1 MELPKRLRLM
11 TVRRFCACLLVL
23 GLMFAGTLQAGG
35 TATLNLKD
43 ADIRTLIRTVAEIT
57 GRNFVIDPRV
67 KGKVTVISSRPMQ
80 QDEIYE
86 VFLSILQVHGFSAV
100 QTGEVIKIVPDVAA
114 KQGPVPLVGS
124 GARTEAD
131 ELVTRVVPVEHVP
144 AAQLVPILRPLV
156 PQQGLLA
163 AYAPSNTLIIT
174 DRAANIERLVRIIRR
189 IDRAESDDIEV
200 IPLEHASASE
210 VVRIINALN
219 RKTGGKGA
227 TGKYLLTADE
237 RTNTVLVAGD
247 KASRLKIRGII
258 AHLDTP
264 IETDGQ
270 TQVVFLKYAKA
281 KDLAG
286 ILGNVAAQAAG
297 GKGKKTSAS
306 APAASKVSIQAD
318 EANNALVI
326 TASPAMQRSLRSVIR
341 QLDIRRK
348 QILVESVIAEVG
360 INLTTQ
366 LGVQFAVDGRNTSNQ
381 LPVGVTSMGG
391 PGNSLTSIYQNP
403 ASLGAGLSLAV
414 GRLVGDVQFGALIR
428 ALQGDAATNI
438 LSTPTLVT
446 MDNEEAEIIV
456 GQNVPFVTGQ
466 YTSTGSGEGVTNP
479 FQTIERNDIGIK
491 LKLKPQINEGDSIRL
506 EIHQEASALAASS
519 ASLKEKIVN
528 KREINTVVLA
538 EDGQI
543 IVLGGLI
550 EDTFRDNV
558 QKVPLLGDIPVLGQL
573 FRFTETDKVKQNLM
587 VFIHPVILSDRDKAD
602 AYTQR
607 KYSYLK
613 ASQMEGN
620 LLERGILSGHA
631 RRLPDFDELL
641 TILPDEA
648 EAETVA
654 SPATETTDESR

>member
-1 MELPKRLRLM
+1 MTTNRLL
-11 TVRRFCACLLVL
+11 ALLLALCLLL
-23 GLMFAGTLQAGG
+23 PGGLPAEG
-35 TATLNLKD
+35 TAMLNLKD

-67 KGKVTVISSRPMQ
+67 KGKVTVISSKPMQ
-80 QDEIYE
+80 KDEIYE

-100 QTGEVIKIVPDVAA
+100 QTGEVIKIVPDVTA
-114 KQGPVPLVGS
+114 KQGPVPLVS
-124 GARTEAD
+124 QGARTEAD

-163 AYAPSNTLIIT
+163 AYAPSNTLTIT
-174 DRAANIERLVRIIRR
+174 DRAANIDRLVRIIRR

-219 RKTGGKGA
+219 RKAPGKGSV
-227 TGKYLLTADE
+227 GKYLLTADE
-237 RTNTVLVAGD
+237 RTNTVLIAGD

-281 KDLAG
+281 KDLAA
-286 ILGNVAAQAAG
+286 ILDKVARQSSG
-297 GKGKKTSAS
+297 KKGKGSPGTTGSS
-306 APAASKVSIQAD
+306 GNISIQAD

-326 TASPAMQRSLRSVIR
+326 TASPAIQRSLRSVIR

-366 LGVQFAVDGRNTSNQ
+366 LGVQFAVDGRNTTNQ
-381 LPVGVTSMGG
+381 LPVGVTSLGG
-391 PGNSLTSIYQNP
+391 PGNSLVSLYQNP
-403 ASLGAGLSLAV
+403 GSLGAGLTLAV

-446 MDNEEAEIIV
+446 LDNEEAEIIV

-519 ASLKEKIVN
+519 VALKEKIVN
-528 KREINTVVLA
+528 KREIKTVVMA

-573 FRFTETDKVKQNLM
+573 FRFTETDKIKQNLM
-587 VFIHPVILSDRDKAD
+587 VFIHPVILRDRGTAD
-602 AYTQR
+602 AYTER

-631 RRLPDFDELL
+631 RKLPDFDELL

-648 EAETVA
+648 
-654 SPATETTDESR
+654 PAAPTAPAGPPEPARGDS